1 MQKLAKTKDN
11 NKPVSML
18 SNISRIYE
26 RLMFKQISEYFKPIL
41 WKFQCGSNCLLAM
54 LEKWKSAVDDKGNLN
69 ALVTVLPK
77 TFDCLPHDLLLANLS
92 A

>member
-1 MQKLAKTKDN
+1 
-11 NKPVSML
+11 
-18 SNISRIYE
+18 
-26 RLMFKQISEYFKPIL
+26 
-41 WKFQCGSNCLLAM
+41 M